1 MRLRRFLH
9 GSAALLLLLLLVS
22 ALLGGPEDTGSGP
35 AFTPGRCL
43 RGELSVERGIP
54 VLQVAGSPDE
64 IGRAYGTLLR
74 EQVHYLRVHY
84 LERILGDGRV
94 KRLAL
99 GMARPMERHIP
110 ERYLRELA
118 TLAEA
123 SGESRE
129 DVLLT
134 ATFLDLYRTLG
145 CSTLVATPP
154 ATPGAAFLARNLDF
168 PTFGVAHRYSRVSVY
183 HPNDGRAFLSVTWPG
198 LPGVIS
204 GMNEVGLVLVMLEV
218 SDPDQGLDG
227 IPYQLLYRR
236 VLEEC
241 DTVDEAEVLIR
252 QAPRTT
258 ANNVVLLN
266 REGEAGVLEVTRS
279 SVVRRGLEGSLLC
292 ATNHFRA
299 RGAGLMRRC
308 WRYDILSRESARLHG
323 RLGLGQAAELLRM
336 VNQGPLTMQ
345 SMIFQPQAMKLHL
358 ALGEPPS
365 TSRSYVEVDA
375 RKLFDWQSVVG
386 TGGTETSKEEA
397 P

>member
-1 MRLRRFLH
+1 MRVRQCLH
-9 GSAALLLLLLLVS
+9 GSTAALVMLLLVC
-22 ALLGGPEDTGSGP
+22 ALLGGSPDTGSGP
-35 AFTPGRCL
+35 AFAPGRC
-43 RGELSVERGIP
+43 RSGELSVERVVP

-74 EQVHYLRVHY
+74 EQVHYLRVEY

-99 GMARPMERHIP
+99 EMARPMERHVP

-118 TLAEA
+118 AMAEA

-154 ATPGAAFLARNLDF
+154 ATVGDAFVARNLDF
-168 PTFGVAHRYSRVSVY
+168 PTFGVAHRYSMVTVY
-183 HPNDGRAFLSVTWPG
+183 HPQEGGAFLSVTWPG

-204 GMNEVGLVLVMLEV
+204 GMNEAGLVLVMLEV
-218 SDPDQGLDG
+218 SDPDRGLDG

-258 ANNVVLLN
+258 ANNVVLLD
-266 REGEAGVLEVTRS
+266 REDEAGVLEVTRS
-279 SVVRRGLEGSLLC
+279 SVVRRGLEGGLLC

-323 RLGLGQAAELLRM
+323 RLGVAQAAGLLGM
-336 VNQGPLTMQ
+336 ANQGPLTMQ
-345 SMIFQPQAMKLHL
+345 SMIFQPQGMRLHL

-365 TSRSYVEVDA
+365 TSRPYVEVDV
-375 RKLFDWQSVVG
+375 RTLFDWQSGVG
-386 TGGTETSKEEA
+386 EKGAETSKEEA

>member
-1 MRLRRFLH
+1 MRLRRVFQA
-9 GSAALLLLLLLVS
+9 SAAALLTLVLAR
-22 ALLGGPEDTGSGP
+22 ALMGGPSETGPGP
-35 AFTPGRCL
+35 AFVPGRCS
-43 RGELSVERGIP
+43 GGQLSIEQGVP

-64 IGRAYGTLLR
+64 IGWAYATLLR

-110 ERYLRELA
+110 ERYLREMAALA
-118 TLAEA
+118 VA
-123 SGESRE
+123 SGESRG

-154 ATPGAAFLARNLDF
+154 ATSGAALLARNLDF
-168 PTFGVAHRYSRVSVY
+168 PTFGVAQRYSMLSVY
-183 HPNDGRAFLSVTWPG
+183 HPGEERTFLSVTWPG

-204 GMNEVGLVLVMLEV
+204 GMNEAGLVLVMQEV
-218 SDPDQGLDG
+218 SDPDRGLDG

-241 DTVDEAEVLIR
+241 DTVDEAEALIR
-252 QAPRTT
+252 RAPRTT
-258 ANNVVLLN
+258 ANNVVLLD
-266 REGEAGVLEVTRS
+266 GGSDAGVLEVTRS
-279 SVVRRGLEGSLLC
+279 LVVRRGLSGGVLC

-299 RGAGLMRRC
+299 RGVGPVGPHR
-308 WRYDILSRESARLHG
+308 RYDILAREAARLHG
-323 RLGLGQAAELLRM
+323 RLGVPQAAELLAM

-345 SMIFQPQAMKLHL
+345 SMIFEPRAMKLHL
-358 ALGEPPS
+358 AFGEPPS
-365 TSRSYVEVDA
+365 TSRPYVEVDV
-375 RKLFDWQSVVG
+375 RKLFDWRPQDG
-386 TGGTETSKEEA
+386 EAETSKEEG